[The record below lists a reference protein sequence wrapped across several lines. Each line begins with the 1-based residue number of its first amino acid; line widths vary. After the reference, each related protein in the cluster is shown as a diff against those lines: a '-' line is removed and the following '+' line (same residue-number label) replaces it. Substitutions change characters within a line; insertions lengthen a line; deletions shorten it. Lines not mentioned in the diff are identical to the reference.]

1 MANKRKGGLG
11 RGLEALFLDATPIY
25 EDESINREI
34 ETETGLNKSKREEI
48 IYIDIN
54 DIKPNTAQPRQTFNE
69 EKLEELAKSIKSNG
83 IIQPVVVRSKEDQH
97 AYELVAGERR
107 WRAARIAGLKKI
119 PSIVKNIDD
128 KQNVI
133 FAILENMQREDLN
146 PIEEAV
152 GINKMITAYEF
163 TQQEAAE
170 ILGKSRTYITNSL
183 RLLKL
188 PNEIQESITRGDIS
202 AAHARTLINIDEN
215 KKKIELCEKIIKEG
229 LSVRETEKLANKNKK
244 NSKPGKRKNRNA
256 GTLNPD
262 IISVQEELIEK
273 IGTKVSI
280 KGTKNHGKIEV
291 EYYNID
297 DLNKIIDAL
306 RSIKDR

>member
-1 MANKRKGGLG
+1 MASKRRGGLG
-11 RGLEALFLDATPIY
+11 RGLEALFLDSTPIY
-25 EDESINREI
+25 EEE
-34 ETETGLNKSKREEI
+34 GLDDKAKKENAIGEKEEI

-54 DIKPNTAQPRQTFNE
+54 DIKPNSSQPRQTFDT

-83 IIQPVVVRSKEDQH
+83 IIQPVVVRVAK
-97 AYELVAGERR
+97 ANATYELVAGERR

-119 PSIVKNIDD
+119 PAIVKHIDD
-128 KQNVI
+128 KENVI

-152 GINKMITAYEF
+152 GINNMINAYEF

-170 ILGKSRTYITNSL
+170 ILGKSRTYITNTL

-188 PNEIQESITRGDIS
+188 PKEIQESITEGKIT
-202 AAHARTLINIDEN
+202 AAHARALININNSE
-215 KKKIELCEKIIKEG
+215 KQKELCEKIIKNG
-229 LSVRETEKLANKNKK
+229 LSVRETEAIANKSKK
-244 NSKPGKRKNRNA
+244 ELNTGKRNNTGRKA
-256 GTLNPD
+256 LNPE

-273 IGTKVSI
+273 LGTKVSI
-280 KGTKNHGKIEV
+280 KGTKKRGRIEV
-291 EYYNID
+291 EYYSVH

-306 RSIKDR
+306 RSMKEK